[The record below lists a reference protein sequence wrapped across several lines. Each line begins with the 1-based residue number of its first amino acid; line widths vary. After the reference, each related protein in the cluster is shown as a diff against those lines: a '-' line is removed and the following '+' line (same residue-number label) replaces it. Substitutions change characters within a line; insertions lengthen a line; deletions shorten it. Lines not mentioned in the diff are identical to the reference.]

1 MTIILK
7 NKTRKRRRTNLP
19 PKKYDVVSDDDEQN
33 DGTDDVTLRY
43 ILYAELLITCYHG
56 PQFNA

>member
-19 PKKYDVVSDDDEQN
+19 PKKYDVVSDDEQN